1 MKIKRWIRSLQPNWI
16 KRVISDRDNL
26 ILMLA
31 LALLVFQLGKGIF
44 SQQMKS
50 PGIDE
55 LLHIQLGLDFWK
67 KQDYGYGFTNPTL
80 PQRIMALPQ
89 VLLASDSTGIRL
101 WLGRIPV
108 FLTMLMLGGV
118 LFVWVRARTGNGG
131 ALVALVLYAFCPN
144 ILAHGSIAGTDMI
157 AAAAFFIS
165 LICYIALIQKVTLL
179 RLVAAGS
186 ALGMLF
192 ATKLVAFFILP
203 TLLALGIFRSINRWP
218 LYLFGRS
225 VTQKWKKGLA
235 LIGIVLILGGFVV
248 SAIWGT
254 YGFQFRDSR
263 EDEIASSN
271 RMPTHNIKNPVLHWA
286 STHRVLPEA
295 YLLAVN
301 MMLTVTTSGYL
312 RGKNSYEGW
321 WWYFPYAF
329 LVKTPIPTL
338 FCFLFGFGA
347 AVIQLC
353 RFSGDP
359 SDDVPLNLLEWIG
372 LTLSVIFYMGIVMT
386 STYNVGIRLILAIYP
401 CLIAL
406 VGLSIPH
413 LKKSRV
419 LRYTICLLLVWLGFT
434 FVFQSRDP
442 LAYFNEFAG
451 GPKNGYKHL
460 LDSNLDWGQ
469 DLPLLAEY
477 LKERED
483 QEVWLQ
489 YFGTL
494 PPSFYDIDSRLI
506 VGLYTQPELTDVL
519 LDPLSGGLY
528 VVSLTYLFGEYI
540 PDPPLNPD
548 EWIALHRKVSLHN
561 KGLLEPEFQ
570 NLYKNTYEA
579 SPTKKD
585 LIMLRVTQGITL
597 LNHLKQREPDD
608 RIGYT
613 MFVYQLTDEEIA
625 NLTSP

>member
-1 MKIKRWIRSLQPNWI
+1 MKIKTWIRSLQLNWI

-26 ILMLA
+26 ILILVLA
-31 LALLVFQLGKGIF
+31 FLVFQLGKGIF

-67 KQDYGYGFTNPTL
+67 KQDYGYGFSNPTL

-89 VLLASDSTGIRL
+89 VLLAPDSPGIRL

-131 ALVALVLYAFCPN
+131 ALIALVLYAFCPN
-144 ILAHGSIAGTDMI
+144 ILAHGSIAGTDMM
-157 AAAAFFIS
+157 AATAFFIS
-165 LICYIALIQKVTLL
+165 LICYIALIRKVTLL

-192 ATKLVAFFILP
+192 TTKLVAFFILP
-203 TLLALGIFRSINRWP
+203 TLLALGIFRSIDHWP
-218 LYLFGRS
+218 LHLFGRS
-225 VTQKWKKGLA
+225 VTQKWQKGLA
-235 LIGIVLILGGFVV
+235 LSGIVLILGGFVV
-248 SAIWGT
+248 STIWGI
-254 YGFQFRDSR
+254 YGFQFQDRRD
-263 EDEIASSN
+263 DKISSVN
-271 RMPTHNIKNPVLHWA
+271 QMKRTNIYTPMLSWAATHK
-286 STHRVLPEA
+286 VLPET
-295 YLLAVN
+295 YLLAVD
-301 MMLTVTTSGYL
+301 MMLTVTSSGYL
-312 RGKNSYEGW
+312 RGENSYEGW

-338 FCFLFGFGA
+338 LCFLLGFGA
-347 AVIQLC
+347 AVVQLC
-353 RFSGDP
+353 RFSDEP
-359 SDDVPLNLLEWIG
+359 STDVPRNVLEWIG
-372 LTLSVIFYMGIVMT
+372 LTLSVVFYIGIAMT
-386 STYNVGIRLILAIYP
+386 SSYNVGIRLVLPIYP
-401 CLIAL
+401 CLISL
-406 VGLSIPH
+406 VGLSIPCFE
-413 LKKSRV
+413 KSKF

-434 FVFQSRDP
+434 FAFQSRDP

-451 GPKNGYKHL
+451 GSKNGYKHL

-469 DLPLLAEY
+469 DLPLLAAY
-477 LKERED
+477 LEEPED

-489 YFGTL
+489 YFGSL
-494 PPSFYDIDSRLI
+494 PPSFYDIDSQLI
-506 VGLYTQPELTDVL
+506 VVRYTQSESTDVL

-528 VVSLTYLFGEYI
+528 VVSLTYLFGKYI

-548 EWIALHRKVSLHN
+548 GWIALHRKVSLHN
-561 KGLLEPEFQ
+561 KGLLEPESHK
-570 NLYKNTYEA
+570 LYKTTYGA
-579 SPTKKD
+579 PPTKKE
-585 LIMLRVTQGITL
+585 LIMLRVTQGIAL